1 MSGRIPLLTALR
13 SLALSGEAQ
22 GCSIRPLL
30 RRPFSSTAQYR
41 TASKDTQ
48 TQSKNDREL
57 ENRLLG
63 GQSKNVGPSRLATLS
78 QTTRSKAAASSNS
91 KTTEEVISRVSSLIQ
106 NPQRTT
112 ELPHRLH
119 IYSHR
124 RNVHATLT
132 KPNNDVL
139 MSVSTGNIGFR
150 KGHRG
155 DYDAAHQLAVYTM
168 GKIQERGFLMQIN
181 GLEVILRGFGPGR
194 EAFTKVL
201 LGKEGKVLRERI
213 VRVSDSTRLKFGGTR
228 SPAVRRLG

>member
-22 GCSIRPLL
+22 SCSSRSLL
-30 RRPFSSTAQYR
+30 RRPFSSTAQCR
-41 TASKDTQ
+41 TASKETQ
-48 TQSKNDREL
+48 TQSKNDRDL

-63 GQSKNVGPSRLATLS
+63 GQSKNAGPSRLATLS
-78 QTTRSKAAASSNS
+78 QATRSKAAASSSS

-112 ELPHRLH
+112 ELPHHLH

-132 KPNNDVL
+132 KPNNEVL
-139 MSVSTGNIGFR
+139 MSVSTGNIGF
-150 KGHRG
+150 
-155 DYDAAHQLAVYTM
+155 L
-168 GKIQERGFLMQIN
+168 
-181 GLEVILRGFGPGR
+181 ILRGFGPGR